1 FSLSASSTICEI
13 RKSFACCTRTR
24 LSVALAASTICE
36 RPKLTAVGLNLAR
49 KRRIR
54 WGGAKTPK
62 WNRFERPRHNHLS
75 RLPNVSDSDALG
87 QQEPI
92 ILPSVRVG
100 SLFCD

>member
-1 FSLSASSTICEI
+1 M
-13 RKSFACCTRTR
+13 
-24 LSVALAASTICE
+24 CE

-54 WGGAKTPK
+54 WGGAKTPE
-62 WNRFERPRHNHLS
+62 WNRFEQPRHNHLS

-92 ILPSVRVG
+92 ILPVFESAHSSATGLDERERACLCRAILWATWI
-100 SLFCD
+100 SRRRSHSPRLA